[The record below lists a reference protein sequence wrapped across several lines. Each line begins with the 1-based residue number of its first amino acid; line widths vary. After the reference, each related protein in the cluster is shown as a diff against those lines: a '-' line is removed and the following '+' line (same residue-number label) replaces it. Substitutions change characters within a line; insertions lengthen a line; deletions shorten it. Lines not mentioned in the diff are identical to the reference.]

1 MRPAINQRELLR
13 VAPDGVEVLRIVPHT
28 FLDVVHRSGEV
39 LALYRHQFGT
49 IPIQITQPAPDLEL
63 RTDDGRSLHLSELR
77 GKPVVLY
84 FYPKDDTPGCT
95 AEACAIRDAWS
106 DFRSHGAEVFGVSTQ
121 DAESHSEF
129 RDKYQLPFPLLIDE
143 GQELANAFGVE
154 AYDRDGETYYR
165 RSTVVIDEDGKVAKV
180 MEKVDPTTHAD
191 EVLAAL

>member
-1 MRPAINQRELLR
+1 MIAE
-13 VAPDGVEVLRIVPHT
+13 G
-28 FLDVVHRSGEV
+28 
-39 LALYRHQFGT
+39 
-49 IPIQITQPAPDLEL
+49 QPAPDLEL

>member
-1 MRPAINQRELLR
+1 
-13 VAPDGVEVLRIVPHT
+13 
-28 FLDVVHRSGEV
+28 VVSE
-39 LALYRHQFGT
+39 GT
-49 IPIQITQPAPDLEL
+49 PAPDLEL
-63 RTDDGRSLHLSELR
+63 RTDDGRSLHLSELH

-95 AEACAIRDAWS
+95 AEACAIRDAWGE
-106 DFRSHGAEVFGVSTQ
+106 FRSHGAEVFGVSTQ
-121 DAESHSEF
+121 DADSHREF

-143 GQELANAFGVE
+143 GQKLANAFGVE
-154 AYDRDGETYYR
+154 AYDRDGETYYK